1 MVVVEAALVVVVDAA
16 LAAFALFLVVVV
28 FLVDVDIDCLVDD
41 KLVVLVEEWTVLVDG
56 SNELVEASLVD
67 IEVSANFKST

>member
-1 MVVVEAALVVVVDAA
+1 MVVVDAA